1 MRTTIFLLSLLLAV
15 MANAQ
20 ENSSKDVNSLW
31 SSFHGIWQK
40 EGTNELLK
48 EYLRPYAGED
58 QVIAILFTPKECPRC
73 EAQINIAIDWLREMR
88 PGKDPVLIA
97 AYPDEKAVR
106 EYLKQ
111 FRTPNVVIDTK
122 GRHNDIFH
130 YNDGWLA
137 LTYFLQID
145 MRQGRLM
152 AGGDIEEV
160 SKENVRLFCNNTAY
174 VPYYVSQDDDET
186 VFSESKPVR
195 EQRPQGS
202 YPAVEIMEE
211 AGHFISRLPDFN
223 LPSWAGNRFLYTD
236 ALASVG
242 RLYEIEGGTARL
254 VAEMV
259 PDSAQERAFVRL
271 PEGRYEREKELG
283 IPVII
288 ACATTFMPDGT
299 PAISYSIPN
308 MHMETP
314 YRLAYSNMPVIL
326 SLDKPGG
333 KCSMAAIDYE
343 PYGDPNYLYMHDM
356 PLCPTGENLVVM
368 GCRRMY
374 HPKKDFDDWLHDI
387 KMGKCADADNIYA
400 DAYYEQSPFAAL
412 FDLKT
417 GKKVRMIGQLDS
429 IYRRTGMAH
438 FVATFTGGTHGK
450 RFVYTDSFSGKIYIS
465 NTDTYETEKEI
476 TLFCV
481 EVKDLEKKLANKYAD
496 DYFSQFYEDFNRQIE
511 ALQPDG
517 GGIHCLLRTG
527 TDIIDGKDDLYEY
540 LYVDYDGNIRKRI
553 PIVYEEGDD
562 VLAVSLHREKD
573 GTATPYYFCKNSKGV
588 FLKTIEV
595 D

>member
-1 MRTTIFLLSLLLAV
+1 MRTTIFLLSLLLAA

-20 ENSSKDVNSLW
+20 ENSPKDVNSLW
-31 SSFHGIWQK
+31 STFHGIWQK

-48 EYLRPYAGED
+48 EYLKPYAGED

-145 MRQGRLM
+145 MRQGRMM

-160 SKENVRLFCNNTAY
+160 SKENFRLFCSNTSYA
-174 VPYYVSQDDDET
+174 PYYASQDDGET
-186 VFSESKPVR
+186 VAPVRKAVR
-195 EQRPQGS
+195 EQKPQGS

-223 LPSWAGNRFLYTD
+223 LPSWAGNHFLYTD

-271 PEGRYEREKELG
+271 PEGKYEREKKLG

-326 SLDKPGG
+326 FGDKPGG
-333 KCSMAAIDYE
+333 KCRMAAFDFELDSIPRYA
-343 PYGDPNYLYMHDM
+343 YTHAMSF
-356 PLCPTGENLVVM
+356 CPVDESRVIF
-368 GCRRMY
+368 GCRRVY
-374 HPKKDFDDWLHDI
+374 HEGEYDVLFNDI
-387 KMGKCADADNIYA
+387 RAGKCADINNIYS
-400 DAYYEQSPFAAL
+400 DAFYEHAPVAAL
-412 FDLKT
+412 FGMED
-417 GKKVRMIGQLDS
+417 GKKIRRIGQLDG
-429 IYRRTGMAH
+429 IFKETRTGYFFTA
-438 FVATFTGGTHGK
+438 FTGGIHGK
-450 RFVYTDSFSGKIYIS
+450 RLAYTDGFSGKLYVS

-476 TLFCV
+476 TLFRV
-481 EVKDLEKKLANKYAD
+481 EVEDLEKKLANQCEIT
-496 DYFSQFYEDFNRQIE
+496 YFEQFFGDFNRQITE
-511 ALQPDG
+511 VQPDG

-527 TDIIDGKDDLYEY
+527 EDTMWNENDLYEY
-540 LYVDYDGNIRKRI
+540 LYVDYDGNILKRI